1 MKKVNFLFRLKFI
14 LLTFLFSNFL
24 NAQYTNLPLGYN
36 FNLNLGVEIDQ
47 NIQNTSFKPIIIGSQ
62 ILILNQYWNKIF
74 SLTITY

>member
-47 NIQNTSFKPIIIGSQ
+47 NIQNTSFK
-62 ILILNQYWNKIF
+62 L
-74 SLTITY
+74 